1 MQPRYVIA
9 GQLRREFILPPFH
22 RPIID
27 APGGNALYAGA
38 GARVWDTDIGLVS
51 RVGEEYPQ
59 SWRKEF
65 EVRGFDTSGI
75 QIVPGSIDLRTFR
88 AYSETF
94 EISQSSPVSHFS
106 RRKID
111 FPKALLGYKP
121 IQESEADTQ
130 SPSEQ
135 SPAVNDI
142 PDEYFEASAVHLG
155 PLDLISHGQLLAAF
169 KSGSA
174 TTLTLTP
181 LSGYMTPKRV
191 KEVGGLLNGL
201 TAFLPSQHDLES
213 LFWGKTNDLWE
224 MAEEL
229 GRYSCEVIV
238 IKCGGRGQLVY
249 DVAGKKR
256 WEVPAYPS
264 RIADPTGAGDSFCGG
279 FVAGYRTTYDALE
292 ATLYGNISA
301 SLNIEGSGAF
311 NSLEVM
317 PGLAQARLNVI
328 KDLVRKV

>member
-1 MQPRYVIA
+1 MHPRYVIA
-9 GQLRREFILPPFH
+9 GQLQREFILPPFH
-22 RPIID
+22 RPILD

-38 GARVWDTDIGLVS
+38 GARVWDTDIGLLC

-59 SWRKEF
+59 VWRRDF
-65 EVRGFDTSGI
+65 ELRGFDTSGI
-75 QIVPGSIDLRTFR
+75 QVVPGSIDLRSFR
-88 AYSETF
+88 AYSENF
-94 EISQSSPVSHFS
+94 EISKSSPVSHFS

-121 IQESEADTQ
+121 VQESEADTHKPFPQ
-130 SPSEQ
+130 APS
-135 SPAVNDI
+135 VNDI
-142 PDEYFEASAVHLG
+142 PEEYFTASAVHLG

-174 TTLTLTP
+174 TTVTLAP
-181 LSGYMTPKRV
+181 LPGYMTPNFM

-201 TAFLPSQHDLES
+201 TAFLPSQRDLES
-213 LFWGKTNDLWE
+213 LFWGITSDLWE
-224 MAEEL
+224 IAEEM
-229 GRYSCEVIV
+229 GKYGCEMIV
-238 IKCGGRGQLVY
+238 IRCGGRGQLVY
-249 DVAGKKR
+249 DFVGKNR
-256 WEVPAYPS
+256 WEVPAYPA
-264 RIADPTGAGDSFCGG
+264 RIADPTGAGDAFCGG
-279 FVAGYRTTYDALE
+279 FLAGYRTTYDVLE

-311 NSLEVM
+311 NSLDVM